1 MDSLLFVGGGNMARS
16 LIGGII
22 AAGHRAEAI
31 TVCEP
36 NRGVRESLAGDFG
49 VNVATELD
57 TISCAQHADAIILAV
72 KPQVMA
78 QVAEGLAPALEHR
91 PVVISIAAGIN
102 CHALSHWLGS
112 ATPIVRAMPN
122 TPALLQQGATGLF
135 ADGSV
140 TAEQKQLVAGLFS
153 AIGVAEW
160 VAEEKLI
167 DTVTALSGSG
177 PAYFFL
183 LMELMAKVA
192 EEMGLSAETA
202 QKLAIQTAQGAA
214 NMAVHSDDSP
224 ATLRGR
230 VTSPGGTTERALALF
245 ASQGLEATVRTA
257 MHGAA
262 ERSAEMAAELAPPMT
277 SQGE

>member
-36 NRGVRESLAGDFG
+36 NRPVRESLRCDFG
-49 VNVATELD
+49 VKVVTELD
-57 TISCAQHADAIILAV
+57 TASCARRADAIILAV

-78 QVAEGLAPALEHR
+78 QVAEVLAPALEHR

-102 CHALSHWLGS
+102 CHALSHWLGD

-122 TPALLQQGATGLF
+122 TPALLQQGATGLY
-135 ADGSV
+135 ADNSV
-140 TAEQKQLVAGLFS
+140 TAEQKQLVSALFA

-160 VAEEKLI
+160 VAEERLI
-167 DTVTALSGSG
+167 DTITALSGSG

-192 EEMGLSAETA
+192 EEMGLSAEKA

-214 NMAVHSDDSP
+214 NMAVQSSDSP
-224 ATLRGR
+224 ATLRGK

-257 MHGAA
+257 MLGAA
-262 ERSAEMAAELAPPMT
+262 ERSAEMAAELSPPVT
-277 SQGE
+277 PEGE

>member
-36 NRGVRESLAGDFG
+36 NRGARESLAGDFG

-57 TISCAQHADAIILAV
+57 TVSCARRADAIILAV

-153 AIGVAEW
+153 AIGIAEW
-160 VAEEKLI
+160 VAEERLI
-167 DTVTALSGSG
+167 DTITALSGSG

-202 QKLAIQTAQGAA
+202 QKLTIQTAQGAA
-214 NMAVHSDDSP
+214 NMAVQSSDSP
-224 ATLRGR
+224 ATLRGK

-257 MHGAA
+257 MLGAA
-262 ERSAEMAAELAPPMT
+262 ERSAEMAAELTPPVT
-277 SQGE
+277 PEGE